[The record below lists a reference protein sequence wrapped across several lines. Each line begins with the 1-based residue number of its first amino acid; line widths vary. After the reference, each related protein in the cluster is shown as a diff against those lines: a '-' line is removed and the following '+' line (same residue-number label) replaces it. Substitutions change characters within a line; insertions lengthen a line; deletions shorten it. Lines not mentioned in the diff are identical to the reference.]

1 MPERREKTGRRIV
14 RLPHGGALGACV
26 VAAVVLAAGWTKAST
41 NDDGARR
48 SAEAL
53 TRAVRPAQETPRRI
67 VSLVPSVTETL
78 FAIGAGPQVVAVSS
92 FDREP
97 PEVERLPRV
106 GALLDPDVERIIS
119 LEPDLVIV
127 YGSQADLRAQ
137 LERARIATWPFTHA
151 GLADVLRTIEALG
164 RTTGHVTEAARVTAG
179 IERQLAGVRAR
190 AAGRARPG
198 VLLVFGREP
207 GTLRNVHASGGT
219 GFLHDLVELA
229 GGRNVFADVARES
242 VQASTEVILSRRP
255 EIVIELQPDAT
266 GPAAAREALEAWS
279 ALPSVPAVRGGRI
292 HVLTGSDLVVP
303 GPRVGRAAERL
314 AAAIHQ

>member
-1 MPERREKTGRRIV
+1 V
-14 RLPHGGALGACV
+14 L
-26 VAAVVLAAGWTKAST
+26 AAVVLATGWTMAST
-41 NDDGARR
+41 SHDGARP
-48 SAEAL
+48 SAEPR
-53 TRAVRPAQETPRRI
+53 TGQVRPPQTAPRRI
-67 VSLVPSVTETL
+67 VSLVPSVTESL

-97 PEVERLPRV
+97 PEVRGLPKV
-106 GALLDPDVERIIS
+106 GALVDPDVERIIS

-127 YGSQADLRAQ
+127 YGSQTDLRAQ
-137 LERARIATWPFTHA
+137 LERARIATWPYTHA
-151 GLADVLRTIEALG
+151 GLAAVLKTIEALG
-164 RTTGHVTEAARVTAG
+164 LTTGHVTEAAGVTAR
-179 IERQLAGVRAR
+179 IERQLAEVRAR

-207 GTLRNVHASGGT
+207 GTLRNIYASGGT

-242 VQASTEVILSRRP
+242 VQASTEVILARRP
-255 EIVIELQPDAT
+255 EIVIELQPEAT
-266 GPAAAREALEAWS
+266 GPAAAAARDALAAWS
-279 ALPSVPAVRGGRI
+279 ALPSVPAVRSGRI
-292 HVLTGSDLVVP
+292 HVLAGSDLVVP

>member
-1 MPERREKTGRRIV
+1 M
-14 RLPHGGALGACV
+14 
-26 VAAVVLAAGWTKAST
+26 AST
-41 NDDGARR
+41 NHDGARP
-48 SAEAL
+48 SAEAP
-53 TRAVRPAQETPRRI
+53 TRQVRPLQTTPRRI
-67 VSLVPSVTETL
+67 VSLVPSVTESL

-97 PEVERLPRV
+97 PQVLRLPKV
-106 GALLDPDVERIIS
+106 GALVDPDVERIIS

-127 YGSQADLRAQ
+127 YGSQTDLRAQ
-137 LERARIATWPFTHA
+137 LERARIATWPYTHA
-151 GLADVLRTIEALG
+151 GLADVLKTIEALG
-164 RTTGHVTEAARVTAG
+164 QTTGHATEAARVTAA

-207 GTLRNVHASGGT
+207 GTLRNIYASGGT

-242 VQASTEVILSRRP
+242 VQASTEVILARRP
-255 EIVIELQPDAT
+255 EIVIELQPEAT
-266 GPAAAREALEAWS
+266 GAAAAREAVAAWS
-279 ALPSVPAVRGGRI
+279 ALPSVPAVRAGRI